1 MPWFYFHRVPPQKMF
16 RIDLK
21 KQDAAARAACH
32 GTGKAML

>member
-1 MPWFYFHRVPPQKMF
+1 MVLFIVFPPQKIH
-16 RIDLK
+16 IDPK